1 MNRRFG
7 TTMPAAL
14 LLAATLIGSGAS
26 AATNGVILIS
36 TRYQQDTQFS
46 QEFVTDE
53 KGPGMATPGDV
64 AMASLLADHGY
75 TPRLVLDRL
84 LGAGASAIGQDPT
97 SILKPVNPAFSPVLA
112 IMSGSGASADT
123 PPPPEGV
130 PVMMGEHVCLGA
142 NTARAGSIFLYKGTS
157 STDPNDA
164 STPPATKYMKVVNPD
179 HPIMKG
185 IPLDAQGRVK
195 IFREPYPAEESHV
208 PEGGKKNFEYRWCTQ
223 TAADAAAG
231 TTILGVLDGDE
242 AKTCF
247 AVADVGGMLG
257 NDQAA
262 KVRLVHLF
270 LNENGSGGSRRV
282 FNALTEMGR
291 VLFVRAAKWA
301 LGEELQP
308 YRSFRILDATPAGA
322 QAVKLRWEGSPQQS
336 YSIQASDDLRNWST
350 VLEGVA
356 GANGEVNR
364 TLDLSAVTAPL
375 YFRVGALP

>member
-1 MNRRFG
+1 MNRSLKTHLA
-7 TTMPAAL
+7 TTWLFACASFAL
-14 LLAATLIGSGAS
+14 DAS

-53 KGPGMATPGDV
+53 KGPGMVTPGDV

-84 LGAGASAIGQDPT
+84 LGAGAATIGQDPAA
-97 SILKPVNPAFSPVLA
+97 ILKPVAPAFNPVLA
-112 IMSGSGASADT
+112 ILSGSGASADT
-123 PPPPEGV
+123 PPPPDGV

-142 NTARAGSIFLYKGTS
+142 NEARPGSIFLYKGTS
-157 STDPNDA
+157 STDPNDT
-164 STPPATKYMKVVNPD
+164 SNPPATKYMKVVHPD
-179 HPIMKG
+179 HPILKG
-185 IPLDAQGRVK
+185 IPLDTLGRVK

-223 TAADAAAG
+223 TAADAAPG

-257 NDQAA
+257 NNQAA

-291 VLFVRAAKWA
+291 ILFVRAAKWA
-301 LGEELQP
+301 MGEELEP
-308 YRSFRILDATPAGA
+308 YRSFRVIDATPAGA
-322 QAVKLRWEGSPQQS
+322 QTVKLRWEGSPQQS
-336 YSIQASDDLRNWST
+336 YTIQASDDLRSWST

-356 GANGEVNR
+356 GANGEVSR
-364 TLDLSAVTAPL
+364 TLNLSAVTTPL